1 MQSYPKLLSL
11 IESHIAENQ
20 FYGSPQNLYDP
31 LNYILGLGGKRIRP
45 VLTLMGC
52 ELYSGTAEE
61 AIHAA
66 LAMEVFHNFTLIHD
80 DIMDKAPLRRGNPT
94 VHEKWDTPTAI
105 LSGDLMLAKAYECL
119 LRSEPQSWSALFNLF
134 NKTVYEVC
142 EGQQMDMNFESQ
154 PLVSE
159 AEYLEMIRLKTS
171 VLLGCCLQTGA
182 IIAGAT
188 ESESRKVYNFGTDL
202 GLGFQLMDDYL
213 DAFGSAELVGK
224 QTGGDILSGKK
235 TIMMIHASKLE
246 GEKLNKLLTNS
257 ELTDNQKIEEVK
269 AIFVQTGAD
278 QYLKQKAGTYFNDAS
293 KIVSDL
299 AVNADNKT
307 AMLALLDAIKNRS
320 F

>member
-119 LRSEPQSWSALFNLF
+119 LRSEPQNWSALFNLF

-154 PLVSE
+154 SLVSE
-159 AEYLEMIRLKTS
+159 TEYLEMIRLKTS